1 MLQFDVPFNED
12 TWECWK
18 ESDSAWDEG
27 PPPVECE
34 MQPDEPAADPVESI
48 REEPL
53 DGPEDD
59 LLLPS
64 FSDMFRQTIA
74 VSAPSDERLCKTPR
88 KKQRFYYFS
97 FFIFGEVH
105 CSLIVQKSA
114 TKIRKLT
121 TSRNLAAP

>member
-1 MLQFDVPFNED
+1 
-12 TWECWK
+12 
-18 ESDSAWDEG
+18 
-27 PPPVECE
+27 

-74 VSAPSDERLCKTPR
+74 VSAPSDERLVECWKLSFFSHGFGIEIHNSENSV
-88 KKQRFYYFS
+88 KKQM
-97 FFIFGEVH
+97 FFRRIFF
-105 CSLIVQKSA
+105 L
-114 TKIRKLT
+114 
-121 TSRNLAAP
+121 

>member
-1 MLQFDVPFNED
+1 
-12 TWECWK
+12 
-18 ESDSAWDEG
+18 
-27 PPPVECE
+27 

-74 VSAPSDERLCKTPR
+74 VSAPSDERLCYRRTQGKLKAYCAANT
-88 KKQRFYYFS
+88 FS
-97 FFIFGEVH
+97 CTEIIVFFGIILTGWQAH
-105 CSLIVQKSA
+105 SLKFLILPEKS
-114 TKIRKLT
+114 TVK
-121 TSRNLAAP
+121 